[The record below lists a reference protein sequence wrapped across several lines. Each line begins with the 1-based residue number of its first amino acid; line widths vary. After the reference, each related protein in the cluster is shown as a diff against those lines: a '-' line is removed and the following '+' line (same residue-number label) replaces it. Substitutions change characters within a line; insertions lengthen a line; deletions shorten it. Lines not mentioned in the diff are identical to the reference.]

1 MHNTIDY
8 TAIYKYIDSSMK
20 FLSQMKLIRQQFV
33 SIINQ
38 TRKFQLVCVNT
49 NRTLN
54 SIIRL
59 LFAYFT
65 FLVEQLIL
73 FQNKPN

>member
-1 MHNTIDY
+1 MHDTIDY
-8 TAIYKYIDSSMK
+8 KAIYKYIDSSMK
-20 FLSQMKLIRQQFV
+20 LIRQLFV

-49 NRTLN
+49 NCTFN
-54 SIIRL
+54 PIIHL

-65 FLVEQLIL
+65 FLVEELV
-73 FQNKPN
+73 

>member
-1 MHNTIDY
+1 MHDTIDCK
-8 TAIYKYIDSSMK
+8 AIYKYIDSSMK
-20 FLSQMKLIRQQFV
+20 LLSQIKLIRQQFV

-38 TRKFQLVCVNT
+38 TRKLQLVCVNT
-49 NRTLN
+49 NSTFS

-65 FLVEQLIL
+65 FLVEQLI
-73 FQNKPN
+73 